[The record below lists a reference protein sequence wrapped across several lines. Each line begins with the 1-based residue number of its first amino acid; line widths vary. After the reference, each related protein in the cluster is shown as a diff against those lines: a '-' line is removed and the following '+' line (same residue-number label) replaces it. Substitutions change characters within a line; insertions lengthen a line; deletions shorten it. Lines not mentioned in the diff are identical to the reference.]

1 MANPSDVP
9 YIQDVLDEVADRRT
23 TKRRLFLHLVFIVFL
38 LLNIIALYLLV
49 FLTTS
54 STTKLSSFSSNSP
67 TSINSKAVSF
77 AADGSVRA
85 GAGTSAYLDVA
96 PMPSD
101 SIGYFYV
108 APSGLADS
116 NTVLATYYLTNQT
129 TSVLTT
135 VSVAL
140 DSNAASLKPPSQ
152 ANTVAKAQFQG
163 VVTLNDNQAIV
174 LQSVSGNISAVAVAI
189 NSDKSVT
196 LLPNK
201 VASIVN
207 ASFSNSIGRVSAT
220 QFATTSYDPYVSATT
235 PFYQNIRVG
244 TVASDGSISLS
255 SPLRFGLP
263 NTATDSI
270 TISRPTALP
279 AVPNGFLV
287 TYYNANN
294 LNASG
299 LCVVLVTS
307 NATAGA
313 SILNQ
318 LCNTK
323 YQPAYFVDST
333 PLADNTVV
341 FAFHDKNNNYAL
353 TLATLQ
359 VTSSG
364 QLAFRGDYV
373 LRAVAG
379 PFDFGTF
386 YSWYPK
392 PIVRALNGGTN
403 LALLFLNPAN
413 AGRPT
418 TQVLQA
424 TSSFAWSP
432 VTPLLPLSDT
442 GFTLVGAT
450 AKAMTAT
457 VTLDLVPLSTTSFL
471 AVYAGQLNQV
481 NQKRVSVV
489 EFLGKP
495 VGIAT
500 SNGKD
505 IILSGKAKVSDANL
519 NVGKVY
525 LTTTKGDIVAGEA
538 TSGDFYTVGSST
550 FVSADSRVGLAVSS
564 DSIFLS

>member
-1 MANPSDVP
+1 
-9 YIQDVLDEVADRRT
+9 
-23 TKRRLFLHLVFIVFL
+23 
-38 LLNIIALYLLV
+38 
-49 FLTTS
+49 
-54 STTKLSSFSSNSP
+54 
-67 TSINSKAVSF
+67 
-77 AADGSVRA
+77 
-85 GAGTSAYLDVA
+85 
-96 PMPSD
+96 
-101 SIGYFYV
+101 
-108 APSGLADS
+108 
-116 NTVLATYYLTNQT
+116 
-129 TSVLTT
+129 
-135 VSVAL
+135 
-140 DSNAASLKPPSQ
+140 
-152 ANTVAKAQFQG
+152 
-163 VVTLNDNQAIV
+163 
-174 LQSVSGNISAVAVAI
+174 
-189 NSDKSVT
+189 
-196 LLPNK
+196 
-201 VASIVN
+201 
-207 ASFSNSIGRVSAT
+207 
-220 QFATTSYDPYVSATT
+220 
-235 PFYQNIRVG
+235 
-244 TVASDGSISLS
+244 
-255 SPLRFGLP
+255 
-263 NTATDSI
+263 
-270 TISRPTALP
+270 
-279 AVPNGFLV
+279 
-287 TYYNANN
+287 
-294 LNASG
+294 
-299 LCVVLVTS
+299 
-307 NATAGA
+307 
-313 SILNQ
+313 
-318 LCNTK
+318 
-323 YQPAYFVDST
+323 
-333 PLADNTVV
+333 
-341 FAFHDKNNNYAL
+341 
-353 TLATLQ
+353 
-359 VTSSG
+359 
-364 QLAFRGDYV
+364 
-373 LRAVAG
+373 
-379 PFDFGTF
+379 FGTF

-550 FVSADSRVGLAVSS
+550 LVSADSRVGLAVSS